1 MKILFALAVLYLSM
15 VGRVFSAEPVFEKL
29 TLTEEFYSEGIAVA
43 DIDRD
48 GHRDIV
54 SGPFWYRGPD
64 FRVRQRYASGDALSI
79 QGYSKH
85 FFTWTCD
92 FNEDGHV
99 DILTV
104 GMPGEPAFWFQHP
117 GTPLETEVF
126 WNKHKVHDDISNESP
141 AFVDI
146 DGDDVPEL
154 VCIHGGAFGYI
165 RHQRNGDEVS
175 FNFIP
180 VTPSLNYGRF
190 THGLGVGD
198 VDGDGKMDLLANH
211 LDQPLS
217 LLENESESGNW
228 VQFEFVGTVSER
240 EAIGARIEIEAG
252 EERWTAWQIAGDGYM
267 CTNESIIHLGLG
279 NQKMIDKLTVHW
291 PSSKAQVFTDVAI
304 NQRSLLIEGQSQILE
319 R

>member
-104 GMPGEPAFWFQHP
+104 GMPGEPAFWFQLALYP
-117 GTPLETEVF
+117 
-126 WNKHKVHDDISNESP
+126 ISQTLPYRE
-141 AFVDI
+141 
-146 DGDDVPEL
+146 GQEW
-154 VCIHGGAFGYI
+154 
-165 RHQRNGDEVS
+165 VS
-175 FNFIP
+175 
-180 VTPSLNYGRF
+180 VSLR
-190 THGLGVGD
+190 
-198 VDGDGKMDLLANH
+198 
-211 LDQPLS
+211 Q
-217 LLENESESGNW
+217 
-228 VQFEFVGTVSER
+228 
-240 EAIGARIEIEAG
+240 
-252 EERWTAWQIAGDGYM
+252 
-267 CTNESIIHLGLG
+267 G
-279 NQKMIDKLTVHW
+279 NQ
-291 PSSKAQVFTDVAI
+291 FC
-304 NQRSLLIEGQSQILE
+304 E
-319 R
+319 RI